1 MFSKIEMFE
10 SIIAEKNGKFNG
22 VRAELQNEDVPAE
35 IQAIMNQKKYL
46 RRKRS
51 SLRAPFWGL
60 SLLR

>member
-35 IQAIMNQKKYL
+35 IQAIMNQKKIA
-46 RRKRS
+46 KK
-51 SLRAPFWGL
+51 AK
-60 SLLR
+60 